1 MKLLKQH
8 YCKLRLLKNNPI
20 LNKQSCLFNY
30 IVIFIALIIANCCFV
45 NFVIAFE
52 PEEKLAKPKQEER
65 AQQIFRQIR
74 CLTCKGQVVESSSSD
89 FAFDIRG
96 FVRKKIADGATDKEV
111 FTILQENFGEEIL
124 QNRKINRYNAL
135 FWLSIFAFSAI
146 SLWLF
151 ASYYRKVNENQD
163 AT

>member
-1 MKLLKQH
+1 MKLLKPH
-8 YCKLRLLKNNPI
+8 CCKLRSLKNNSVF
-20 LNKQSCLFNY
+20 NKKSYLFNY
-30 IVIFIALIIANCCFV
+30 IFVFIVLIIANCFFV
-45 NFVIAFE
+45 NLAIALE
-52 PEEKLAKPKQEER
+52 PEEKLANPKQEQR
-65 AQQIFRQIR
+65 AQNIFRQIR

-96 FVRKKIADGATDKEV
+96 FVRKKIADGATDAEV
-111 FTILQENFGEEIL
+111 FTVLQENFGEEIL

-135 FWLSIFAFSAI
+135 FWLSIFAFSAT

-151 ASYYRKVNENQD
+151 ASYYRKANENQD